1 MVDRDDNDH
10 GRSSPAPEPDNIVW
24 DLAERLWARHQA
36 YLEDVIAKAPPPDL
50 TTIGRIRRMVRG
62 NHGQE
67 AA

>member
-1 MVDRDDNDH
+1 MVDRDDNDRE
-10 GRSSPAPEPDNIVW
+10 GSGPAPEPENVVW

-50 TTIGRIRRMVRG
+50 TIIGRIRRMVRG
-62 NHGQE
+62 DDEQE